1 MKLLAPGST
10 APVVC
15 GLFAGLLAMAGLDD
29 PLLFIGCVDGE
40 LDVCGFVDWAAAAV
54 ARVDR
59 TASVAKP
66 RRVNV
71 LLHCYKR
78 VGSQWIDRGN
88 SS

>member
-1 MKLLAPGST
+1 
-10 APVVC
+10 
-15 GLFAGLLAMAGLDD
+15 MAGLDD

-71 LLHCYKR
+71 LLQCYKR
-78 VGSQWIDRGN
+78 VGSQWIERGN